1 MNLLPRSV
9 ATLTLAVSAVPGV
22 APLAAHMHAQH
33 LPHHAAVHAVR
44 PTAGRPAAHAVH
56 PAVHPAQHAKP
67 HALVRP
73 AIHPAAH
80 PAIHSAAHPAAHPA
94 VHLAVHV
101 ALHPIVVE
109 AKLPGA
115 DRPLVHPAA
124 HLATKGGVRKTAL
137 PATAEPGGW
146 TRQDSDS
153 PLVLGAATFA
163 VDSLS
168 QTFGQHYVVEHIAD
182 AEAQVVAG
190 TNVKIK
196 LRIAQLKGEILGAR
210 KDCAVEVWTR
220 LGAKPADKLTSFDCQ
235 SVDAAVP
242 AAHVAPVAK
251 PADAKQHAAKP
262 AADKKRDAA
271 KAPKADK
278 KAEMAAKTVAEHKAR
293 V

>member
-33 LPHHAAVHAVR
+33 LPHHATVHAVR
-44 PTAGRPAAHAVH
+44 PVAGHPAAHAVH

-73 AIHPAAH
+73 AIH
-80 PAIHSAAHPAAHPA
+80 SAAHPAAHP
-94 VHLAVHV
+94 AVHV

-115 DRPLVHPAA
+115 DRPLVHPAAA

-168 QTFGQHYVVEHIAD
+168 QTFGRHYVVEHITD
-182 AEAQVVAG
+182 AETQVVEG

-210 KDCAVEVWTR
+210 KDCTVEVWSR
-220 LGAKPADKLTSFDCQ
+220 IGAKPADKLTSFDCQ
-235 SVDAAVP
+235 SVDTAVP
-242 AAHVAPVAK
+242 AAQKAVPGAVKAVPGAV
-251 PADAKQHAAKP
+251 KQHAAKP
-262 AADKKRDAA
+262 AADRKRDAA

-278 KAEMAAKTVAEHKAR
+278 KAEAAAKTVAEHKVLA
-293 V
+293 